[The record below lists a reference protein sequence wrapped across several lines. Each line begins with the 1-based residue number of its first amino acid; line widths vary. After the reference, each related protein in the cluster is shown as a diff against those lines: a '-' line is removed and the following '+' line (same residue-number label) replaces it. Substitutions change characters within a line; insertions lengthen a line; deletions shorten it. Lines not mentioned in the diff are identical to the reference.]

1 MWRLIIHLSNTN
13 GDILRPYLKKILI
26 LLEHDVKE
34 GKKYHLNKEP
44 INSQLIQFGT
54 NLNALVQNN

>member
-13 GDILRPYLKKILI
+13 GEALRPHLKKILT

-34 GKKYHLNKEP
+34 AKKYHIHKEP

-54 NLNALVQNN
+54 NLNSLVQNN